1 MLPAVNTSDS
11 GGVEEGKVFIKSAPL
26 ILHVPAALYPA
37 NPIMLL
43 TSDSAGKVANQ
54 LCFVVLKI
62 LNHSQV
68 LYTTYLTV

>member
-43 TSDSAGKVANQ
+43 TSDSAGN
-54 LCFVVLKI
+54 I
-62 LNHSQV
+62 
-68 LYTTYLTV
+68 